1 MRSLQVKLMKNP
13 EFRIQETGGKRQ
25 RSEVRDQRSEKRK
38 LWADL
43 LCITNNISCDLN
55 DFYDFYDLNDL
66 NGFNPPA
73 SPERERWRAGD
84 LKGGFGPLRV
94 G

>member
-55 DFYDFYDLNDL
+55 DFHDFHGFYGFYDFYDFYDFCGLNDL
-66 NGFNPPA
+66 SN
-73 SPERERWRAGD
+73 
-84 LKGGFGPLRV
+84 
-94 G
+94 